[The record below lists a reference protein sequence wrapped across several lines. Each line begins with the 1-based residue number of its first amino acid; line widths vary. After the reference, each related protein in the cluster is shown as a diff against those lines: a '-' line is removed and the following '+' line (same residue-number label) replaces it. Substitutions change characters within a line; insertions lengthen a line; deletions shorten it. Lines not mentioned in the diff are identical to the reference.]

1 MIEFQNAGK
10 IYGGKWAVRGLTF
23 TINNG
28 EIFALLG
35 PNGAGKTT
43 TIRMM
48 AGLIRPTEGR
58 VLINGY
64 DIVSQSMEAKTVS
77 GFVPDKSYLYEKLT
91 GREFLVFAASVYGLE
106 KSDALKRADV
116 LLGVVGIRDV
126 ENELIENYSH
136 GMRQRLLFASALIH
150 RPKVLIVDEPFVG
163 LDPYGVRM
171 LAKLLRDLSAEGVT
185 IFLATHSLHIVQN
198 LCDKAGI
205 IHKGTLI
212 SIIGKDDFGRGS
224 EGLEEQFLGL
234 TS

>member
-10 IYGGKWAVRGLTF
+10 IYSGKWAVRGLTF
-23 TINNG
+23 TVNPG

-48 AGLIRPTEGR
+48 TGLIKPAEGR
-58 VLINGY
+58 VLINGH
-64 DIVSQSMEAKTVS
+64 DIVGQPLAAKAVS
-77 GFVPDKSYLYEKLT
+77 GFVPDKSYIYEKLT
-91 GREFLVFAASVYGLE
+91 GREFLVFVASIYGLE
-106 KSDALKRADV
+106 KSDALERLHV
-116 LLGVVGIRDV
+116 LLGAVGIRDV
-126 ENELIENYSH
+126 EHELIENYSH

-150 RPKVLIVDEPFVG
+150 RPRVLIVDEPFVG

-171 LAKLLRDLSAEGVT
+171 LAKLLRDLSSEGVT
-185 IFLATHSLHIVQN
+185 VFLATHSLHIVQD

-205 IHKGTLI
+205 IHKGSLI
-212 SIIGKDDFGRGS
+212 SIMGKEDFSMEMGGI
-224 EGLEEQFLGL
+224 EEQFIRL

>member
-91 GREFLVFAASVYGLE
+91 GREFLVFVASVYGLE
-106 KSDALKRADV
+106 KTDALERAGA
-116 LLGVVGIRDV
+116 LLGSVGIGDA

-150 RPKVLIVDEPFVG
+150 RPRVLIVDEPFVG

-171 LAKLLRDLSAEGVT
+171 LAKLLRDLSVEGVT
-185 IFLATHSLHIVQN
+185 IFLATHSLHIVQD
-198 LCDKAGI
+198 LCDRAGI
-205 IHKGTLI
+205 IHKGVLI
-212 SIIGKDDFGRGS
+212 SIIGKDDFGLGRG
-224 EGLEEQFLGL
+224 GLEEQFIRL